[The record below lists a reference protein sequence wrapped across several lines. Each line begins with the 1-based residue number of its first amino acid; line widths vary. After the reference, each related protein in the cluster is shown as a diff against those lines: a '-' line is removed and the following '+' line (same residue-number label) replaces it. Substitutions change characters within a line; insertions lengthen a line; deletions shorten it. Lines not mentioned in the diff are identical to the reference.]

1 MLCALFESYLLL
13 AQARKEGARF
23 EIAAVI
29 SLRNLQM
36 DKADNGRGKEV
47 LAGRSS
53 RTFADLSK
61 VSSAIQHYI
70 RGRSCSNQ
78 ISNSMN

>member
-13 AQARKEGARF
+13 AQARKGGTRF

-29 SLRNLQM
+29 SLRDLQM
-36 DKADNGRGKEV
+36 DKADNGRGKDI

-61 VSSAIQHYI
+61 AFNAILHYI
-70 RGRSCSNQ
+70 HGRSGSNQ